1 MDLESLLNQSKIYYQ
16 LSSHPDKWF
25 PVLTFSLARQIKQST
40 NGFMILVDFL
50 SVKPKIIRIK
60 CSLDFDG

>member
-1 MDLESLLNQSKIYYQ
+1 MDLKSSLSQLKICYQ

-25 PVLTFSLARQIKQST
+25 PILAFSLARQIKQST
-40 NGFMILVDFL
+40 NGFMIPVDFL

>member
-1 MDLESLLNQSKIYYQ
+1 MDLESFLNQSKNCNQ

-25 PVLTFSLARQIKQST
+25 PILTFSFARQIKQST
-40 NGFMILVDFL
+40 NGFMIPVDFL